1 MTVLEVVYTEILFG
15 AVIIVCEVPAGWLAD
30 RFGRKRL
37 IVTGLI
43 FEAVMF
49 GILLSAD
56 TFWAFATAIMFSAL
70 GAALLSGAEHAL
82 LYESLQHMEQ
92 QEKFDWHLGRLRLVQ
107 AMGLMIAAFS
117 GSWLAGAFSFVLTY
131 WISLGSMTV
140 AVILSLFL
148 VDSPRE
154 SRGEIKGFVTTLVE
168 ALTIFKSEALVLYV
182 FGLGSSIALAA
193 SFVEEFWQL
202 YLIDSGAEVS
212 AFGWFYLAV
221 LLAQVPGNLMVYSL
235 RKRFERKQILQFVT
249 IASFLVLILAALF
262 VNGWGIF
269 MLLLLLLFASTAE
282 PLVLGALHEHADDS
296 MRATIESMFSL
307 VFHVGVLGVGLL
319 FGWISTQFSLATAF
333 GLLGVVCVLTLIVM
347 TKRMPP

>member
-37 IVTGLI
+37 IVAGLI

-49 GILLSAD
+49 GILLGAD
-56 TFWAFATAIMFSAL
+56 TFWGFATAIMFSAL

-82 LYESLQHMEQ
+82 LYESLQYMEQ
-92 QEKFDWHLGRLRLVQ
+92 EEKFDWHLGRLRIVQ
-107 AMGLMIAAFS
+107 VMGLMIAAFS
-117 GSWLAGAFSFVLTY
+117 GSWLAEAFSMVLTY
-131 WISLGSMTV
+131 WISLGSMIV
-140 AVILSLFL
+140 AVLLSLFL

-154 SRGEIKGFVTTLVE
+154 SLGEIKGFITTLVE
-168 ALTIFKSEALVLYV
+168 TVAIFKSDALVLYV

-202 YLIDSGAEVS
+202 YLIDAGSEIS
-212 AFGWFYLAV
+212 TFGWFYLAV

-235 RKRFERKQILQFVT
+235 RKRFKRKRILQFVT
-249 IASFLVLILAALF
+249 ISSFLVLLLAALF

-269 MLLLLLLFASTAE
+269 MLLLLLLLASTAE
-282 PLVLGALHEHADDS
+282 PLVLGALHEKADDS

-307 VFHVGVLGVGLL
+307 VFHLGLLGVGLL
-319 FGWISTQFSLATAF
+319 FGWVATHFSLATAF
-333 GLLGVVCVLTLIVM
+333 GLLGMVCVVVLLIM
-347 TKRMPP
+347 TKRVPL